1 MAGEDDVV
9 TKPDPRGHHYVP
21 ATLLRRFTDEDG
33 WLHAFRP
40 GDANAKVFRN
50 RPEELFRQRDLYAIK
65 PAEGPA
71 DHGMETALSRFEG
84 ESDQVMARI
93 VEAAR
98 TGVLP
103 NLSADEQATWLR
115 FLFLQWKRVPDL
127 HLTVTTPEESEAL
140 LDEVFAEARERFP
153 HHAAELDRLS
163 QPAERARTLKNAR
176 VDGLRGMSIEVFD
189 AMRSRGLGIV
199 RITRPDKRFIVGG
212 RPVVKLTHPG
222 KTDLRHPECE
232 LWLPI
237 ASDVM
242 VGLGRGRSTETLV
255 DCSPEDIR
263 HTNLAIVQQSTMF
276 ASGSAPLTQSLAKN
290 R

>member
-1 MAGEDDVV
+1 M
-9 TKPDPRGHHYVP
+9 TKPDPRSHHYVP

-40 GDANAKVFRN
+40 GDDDARLFRN
-50 RPEELFRQRDLYAIK
+50 RPEELFRKRDLYAVK
-65 PAEGPA
+65 RQGVPV
-71 DHGMETALSRFEG
+71 DHGMETTLSLFES

-98 TGVLP
+98 AGNLP
-103 NLSADEQATWLR
+103 SLSAAEEATWLR

-127 HLTVTTPEESEAL
+127 HLTVTTPEEAEAL
-140 LDEVFAEARERFP
+140 LDEIFAEARERFP
-153 HHAAELDRLS
+153 NHRAELARLS

-176 VDGLRGMSIEVFD
+176 VDGLRGMSVEIFD

-199 RITRPDKRFIVGG
+199 RITRPNKRFIVGS
-212 RPVVKLTHPG
+212 RPVVKLTQPD

-237 ASDVM
+237 SSDVM
-242 VGLGRGRSTETLV
+242 VGLGRGQGTETLV
-255 DCSPEDIR
+255 ACSPENIR
-263 HTNLAIVQQSTMF
+263 HTNLAIAQQSTMF
-276 ASGSAPLTQSLAKN
+276 ASGSATLTQSLAMN

>member
-1 MAGEDDVV
+1 MK
-9 TKPDPRGHHYVP
+9 KPDPRSHHYVQ
-21 ATLLRRFTDEDG
+21 AAVLRRFTDVDG
-33 WLHAFRP
+33 WLHAVRP
-40 GDANAKVFRN
+40 ADCNAKVFRK
-50 RPEELFRQRDLYAIK
+50 RPEELFKKRDLYTVK
-65 PAEGPA
+65 RSEGPA
-71 DHGMETALSRFEG
+71 DHRMETALSRFEG
-84 ESDQVMARI
+84 ESDRVMARI

-98 TGVLP
+98 AGEVPSLG
-103 NLSADEQATWLR
+103 ADEEATWLR

-127 HLTVTTPEESEAL
+127 HLTITTPEEADTL
-140 LDEVFAEARERFP
+140 LDEVFAEAREQFP
-153 HHAAELDRLS
+153 DRGAELDRLS

-199 RITRPDKRFIVGG
+199 RITRPDKRFIIGS

-242 VGLGRGRSTETLV
+242 VGLGRGQGTETLV
-255 DCSPEDIR
+255 DCSSENIR
-263 HTNLAIVQQSTMF
+263 HTNLAIAHQSTMF
-276 ASGSAPLTQSLAKN
+276 ASGSAALTWSLAKS